1 MVRAML
7 AFAGLL
13 LAGAAVLAAIAL
25 SAGPR
30 DGSGKPSPSAASV
43 SGSPAQS
50 GWPFHRLVPAQRL
63 TTATGG
69 ATSLRSLRGRVVVLA
84 PSLTLC
90 HEVCPLTTGAFV
102 AMQAR
107 LRRAGLGD
115 KVAFVE
121 ATVDPWRDSPA
132 RLRAYDRLTGVHFVQ
147 LTGSVAAMRRFWDFF
162 GIGFK
167 RVPQGRPPDLD
178 WWTHRP
184 ETFDVEHVDGLFLID
199 ANGYERVFFPGYA
212 NVNGRLSSRLR
223 GLLSADGLK
232 NLAHP
237 LNAWTQPQVLAAVG
251 RLLGRRLPGEG

>member
-1 MVRAML
+1 MVRGML

-13 LAGAAVLAAIAL
+13 LAGAAALAAIAL
-25 SAGPR
+25 SAGPGN
-30 DGSGKPSPSAASV
+30 GSGKPSPPAASAR
-43 SGSPAQS
+43 GSPAQA

-63 TTATGG
+63 TSATGG
-69 ATSLRSLRGRVVVLA
+69 TMSLRSLRGRVVVLA

-90 HEVCPLTTGAFV
+90 HEVCPLTTGAFI
-102 AMQAR
+102 AMRAR
-107 LRRAGLGD
+107 LRRAGLSD
-115 KVAFVE
+115 RVAFVE

-132 RLRAYDRLTGVHFVQ
+132 RLRAYHRLTGADFIQ

-199 ANGYERVFFPGYA
+199 AKGYERVFFPGYA
-212 NVNGRLSSRLR
+212 NVNGRLSTRLR
-223 GLLSADGLK
+223 NLLSADGLK

-251 RLLGRRLPGEG
+251 RLLGRRVA